1 MTNDEIKARLVD
13 VPFGFLASS
22 SIRHFRPS
30 GSDSFVLRHF
40 LQLRFF
46 D

>member
-1 MTNDEIKARLVD
+1 MTKDEIKARLVD
-13 VPFGFLASS
+13 IPFGFLVSS
-22 SIRHFRPS
+22 LIRHFRPS
-30 GSDSFVLRHF
+30 GSDSFVLRHS